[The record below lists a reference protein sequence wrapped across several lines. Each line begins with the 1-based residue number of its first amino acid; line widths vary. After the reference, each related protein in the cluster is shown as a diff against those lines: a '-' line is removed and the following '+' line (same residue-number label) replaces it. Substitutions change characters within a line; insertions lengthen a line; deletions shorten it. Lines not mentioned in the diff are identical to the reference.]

1 MDCNPQAAGYG
12 LRAAGCRLH
21 AGCGTVTHRFPAVGC
36 AQTSLEERDRFYKR
50 KGTTE
55 ELRGALAASELSGL
69 NLSNTELDKLC
80 DGWRAGC
87 PYPFEEFATKITKVP
102 VPVLSLLRSRT
113 GCSPAVV
120 DRGSHFHAC

>member
-1 MDCNPQAAGYG
+1 MTSKADLRQERWRALSAAG
-12 LRAAGCRLH
+12 AA
-21 AGCGTVTHRFPAVGC
+21 RFPGTLGRIPNFVG
-36 AQTSLEERDRFYKR
+36 AEDAARRLLD
-50 KGTTE
+50 TE

-69 NLSNTELDKLC
+69 NLSITELDKLC